1 MRSEPGRDHRSTDG
15 GVVTQQARNLLMTLA
30 DRADGIKFLLRDQD
44 TTFTAAFNAAFTAV
58 GVRII
63 KTPVRKHS
71 GLCCRCRL
79 TRLFVDGIV
88 AAGWVQ
94 SGWGAPGFLAA
105 DAVELGVASEAR
117 GQGGVQRGGML
128 AGAVGEQESV

>member
-63 KTPVRKHS
+63 KTPVQAPRANAIAERWIAS
-71 GLCCRCRL
+71 MPITMMSIARIGRS
-79 TRLFVDGIV
+79 TRTRPPDASIRPPGHECP
-88 AAGWVQ
+88 
-94 SGWGAPGFLAA
+94 APATGP
-105 DAVELGVASEAR
+105 AR
-117 GQGGVQRGGML
+117 WPDPRIHPGRVR
-128 AGAVGEQESV
+128 